1 MNLTGNREPETDMRS
16 VTAPDRR
23 LFRTQ
28 GFLQGPVFL
37 TQDQVAAACRG
48 MDRVIAGV
56 YRTGREPQSRGVAP
70 GAATTRLIKIN
81 NSHLSDEDLFAVV
94 ANGEIARWAAQLLGA
109 KRLHVWHT
117 QLLFKPVGGD
127 PGAGIGFHQDWK
139 YWQFFDQLEGVIT
152 AWVALSDITVAGG
165 AMRFVPGS
173 NRWGLIDPGN
183 FSEKDEATAIAAL
196 PLPAGGGMAR
206 ARRGDAGGCGQ
217 PPPSAD
223 PARQRRQP
231 RRRAAPRDRRALR
244 FGTGAG
250 GDGESPR
257 VRRYPRPPVGEPPGL
272 RRRRMSSG
280 HAAAGARVPSGRGAA

>member
-48 MDRVIAGV
+48 MDRVIAGD

-81 NSHLSDEDLFAVV
+81 NSHFSDEDLFAVV

-109 KRLHVWHT
+109 QRLHVWHT

-183 FSEKDEATAIAAL
+183 FSEKDEAKAIAAL
-196 PLPAGGGMAR
+196 PLPAGEEWREHAAVMP
-206 ARRGDAGGCGQ
+206 AGAASFHHPLTLHGSG
-217 PPPSAD
+217 ANH
-223 PARQRRQP
+223 A
-231 RRRAAPRDRRALR
+231 AAPRRAIAVHYVSER
-244 FGTGAG
+244 AQG

-257 VRRYPRPPVGEPPGL
+257 VRRDPRPPVGEPPGI
-272 RRRRMSSG
+272 RRRHMSSG

>member
-70 GAATTRLIKIN
+70 GADTTRLIKIN

-173 NRWGLIDPGN
+173 HRWGLIDPGN
-183 FSEKDEATAIAAL
+183 FSEKDEAKAIAAL
-196 PLPAGGGMAR
+196 PLPAGEEWREHAAVMPA
-206 ARRGDAGGCGQ
+206 GCGQ
-217 PPPSAD
+217 LPPSAD

-231 RRRAAPRDRRALR
+231 RRRAAPRHRRALR
-244 FGTGAG
+244 IGTGAG

-257 VRRYPRPPVGEPPGL
+257 VRRDPRPPVGEPPGI
-272 RRRRMSSG
+272 RRRRMISG

>member
-48 MDRVIAGV
+48 MDRVIAGD

-81 NSHLSDEDLFAVV
+81 NSHFSDEDLFAVV

-183 FSEKDEATAIAAL
+183 FSEKDEAKAIAAL
-196 PLPAGGGMAR
+196 PLPAGEEWREHAAVMP
-206 ARRGDAGGCGQ
+206 AGAASFHHPLTLHGSG
-217 PPPSAD
+217 ANH
-223 PARQRRQP
+223 A
-231 RRRAAPRDRRALR
+231 AAPRRAIAVHYVSEQAQVVTENPHVSAATLAR
-244 FGTGAG
+244 QWENPLVYDDGT
-250 GDGESPR
+250 
-257 VRRYPRPPVGEPPGL
+257 
-272 RRRRMSSG
+272 
-280 HAAAGARVPSGRGAA
+280 